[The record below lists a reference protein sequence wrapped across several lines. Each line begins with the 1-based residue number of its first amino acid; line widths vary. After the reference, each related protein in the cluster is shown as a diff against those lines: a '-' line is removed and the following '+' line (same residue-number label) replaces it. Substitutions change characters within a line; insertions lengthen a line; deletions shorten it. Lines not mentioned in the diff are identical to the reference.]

1 MFCVKSLENIKLVSI
16 NSTDWFYIDGW
27 NILIILANQQSIDVK
42 SIAKASFGPII
53 T

>member
-16 NSTDWFYIDGW
+16 SSTDWFYIDGW
-27 NILIILANQQSIDVK
+27 NILKILANQQSIDVK